1 MPVPLATG
9 EPASGEGERERR
21 GGNNIRRERRR
32 MDRCREAKN
41 ERELETEA

>member
-9 EPASGEGERERR
+9 EPASGERERE
-21 GGNNIRRERRR
+21 GEENNIRRERRR